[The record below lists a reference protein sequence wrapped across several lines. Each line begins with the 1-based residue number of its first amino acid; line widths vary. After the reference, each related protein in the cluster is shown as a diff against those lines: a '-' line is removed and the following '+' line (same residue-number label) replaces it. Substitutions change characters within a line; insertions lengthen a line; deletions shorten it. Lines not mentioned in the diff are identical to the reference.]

1 MMKRMPILTSGRL
14 LVERGVIGVPL
25 DDDGSDW
32 AELAIVEV
40 DDQDASFLG
49 SYWAS
54 GHRDFLATGDRAH
67 LKPFEG
73 EEVDGLPLMTDPAL
87 IEEFDEEFGHVDVR
101 ELYEKGF

>member
-1 MMKRMPILTSGRL
+1 MKRMPILTSGRL
-14 LVERGVIGVPL
+14 LVQRGILSAPV

-54 GHRDFLATGDRAH
+54 GHRNFLATGDPKH
-67 LKPFEG
+67 LRPFEG

-87 IEEFDEEFGHVDVR
+87 IEGFDEDFGQVDVR